1 VALDARVDAFAALE
15 AELITLP
22 DAVFRF
28 HSGPPAGEGSGG

>member
-1 VALDARVDAFAALE
+1 LESRVEEFAALE

-28 HSGPPAGEGSGG
+28 HSGPPLPG